1 MDSQK
6 PVDGDGRNL
15 GGHEQKLRSAR
26 ARIDS
31 ASKLRLARLGRT
43 SPTNELEKRKKI
55 APSSY
60 CLKTDKLGRNMNET
74 GRRMNEAAQKTNE
87 TGSKM
92 LETYNQPLFQLTH
105 KYK

>member
-1 MDSQK
+1 M
-6 PVDGDGRNL
+6 
-15 GGHEQKLRSAR
+15 
-26 ARIDS
+26 
-31 ASKLRLARLGRT
+31 
-43 SPTNELEKRKKI
+43 KI

-60 CLKTDKLGRNMNET
+60 SLKTDKRRRNMNES